1 MAAEPFENTAA
12 LPPTASLPRSF
23 VSAEMLFVT
32 LGPSA
37 RLIVTDVSDAAVTS
51 PRSKLN
57 ESAAPSALMNFTS
70 AWTAPHQA
78 LLGLQPLPESRALA
92 VAQAECSSLVAARGE
107 DGERRA
113 TA

>member
-1 MAAEPFENTAA
+1 MAALPFENTAA

-51 PRSKLN
+51 PRSKLKRV
-57 ESAAPSALMNFTS
+57 
-70 AWTAPHQA
+70 
-78 LLGLQPLPESRALA
+78 SRAVGLDELH
-92 VAQAECSSLVAARGE
+92 VRV
-107 DGERRA
+107 DGAHEPL
-113 TA
+113 